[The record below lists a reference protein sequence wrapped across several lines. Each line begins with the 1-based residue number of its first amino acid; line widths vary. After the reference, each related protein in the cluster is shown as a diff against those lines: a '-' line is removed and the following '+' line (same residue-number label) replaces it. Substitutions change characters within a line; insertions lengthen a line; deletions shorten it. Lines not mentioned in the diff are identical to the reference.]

1 MNLLPFEE
9 NVLENSLTAYPQEY
23 ELSSTYF
30 VRVKGKFLS
39 WGAVFA
45 PTRWLSRVLLHNR
58 LQGQHLLW
66 KSALVCAERT
76 LPKPGV
82 FGKQNEIEKAKQ
94 SSAILFLY

>member
-9 NVLENSLTAYPQEY
+9 ECFKKFSNRLPSEY

-45 PTRWLSRVLLHNR
+45 LTRWLSRVLLHNR
-58 LQGQHLLW
+58 LQSQHLLW
-66 KSALVCAERT
+66 KSAVICAELT

-82 FGKQNEIEKAKQ
+82 FGKQNEI
-94 SSAILFLY
+94 